1 MSKEDDIPDNLK
13 PYTVK
18 PKPEGK
24 GKKKDIDDY
33 VLPSTGKT
41 IRASDRIDKILYGS

>member
-24 GKKKDIDDY
+24 DKKKDIDDY
-33 VLPSTGKT
+33 VLPMKGG
-41 IRASDRIDKILYGS
+41 RVHASENINKILYDK